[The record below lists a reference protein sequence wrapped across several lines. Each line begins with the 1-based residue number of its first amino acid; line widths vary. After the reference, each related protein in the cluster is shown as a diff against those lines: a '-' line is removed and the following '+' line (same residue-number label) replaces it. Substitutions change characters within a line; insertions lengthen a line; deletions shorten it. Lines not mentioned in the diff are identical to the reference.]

1 MSFQPHPPLQCFL
14 VCYAEADEDDQVF
27 IEDLDDDDYDDD
39 AIRASG
45 LNFSSDPDEK
55 WKKW

>member
-39 AIRASG
+39 AIRAAD
-45 LNFSSDPDEK
+45 LNFSSDPDPK

>member
-27 IEDLDDDDYDDD
+27 IEDLDDDDYDND
-39 AIRASG
+39 AIRAAVQD
-45 LNFSSDPDEK
+45 FSSDPDPK